1 MLPGADASSLW
12 RKFQVSQQ
20 LRRTLTSPPATHL
33 ILPTIPRG
41 RAVVTTISIFTD
53 ELRPGEMKQ
62 LTQDQM
68 VTPQPQRRSA
78 WLQTRALTISLAG
91 LLLGFPEPIVSVFR
105 AEGTPE
111 CEQVFKIPV
120 RLSPA
125 SSARWK
131 QIHPNTCGEA
141 TGHILC
147 WTQTRWSF
155 LPAKW
160 YCMGRGHSRWPQS
173 VPHVGCH
180 TPLPLSASMP
190 FLQAQKGNF
199 ESWHF
204 EEGAEIEGPTE
215 VGKKELRPQLR
226 AQHMGCGV
234 TLRLG
239 LLQTKSAVIG
249 EQSIPQSRSSCVT
262 PGKP

>member
-20 LRRTLTSPPATHL
+20 LHWTLTSPCATHL

-91 LLLGFPEPIVSVFR
+91 LLLGFPEPIASVFR

-125 SSARWK
+125 SSTRWK
-131 QIHPNTCGEA
+131 QIHPNTWSYFVLDSNQMVFPASRVVLHGPGTLSMAPERPTCGMSYA
-141 TGHILC
+141 SPPFGIDAIL
-147 WTQTRWSF
+147 Q
-155 LPAKW
+155 
-160 YCMGRGHSRWPQS
+160 
-173 VPHVGCH
+173 V
-180 TPLPLSASMP
+180 
-190 FLQAQKGNF
+190 QKGNF